1 MAQVLT
7 RSPAIRHG
15 ENTIDWHA
23 QRPAADPHG
32 LNPGTDRS
40 GPQPGTDRSGS
51 QPGADPAAPQ
61 PGADPSALK
70 PGDGPSALKP
80 SADPSG
86 PTLADVVARAWEVLG
101 AELPACCP
109 VCGGELIPHP
119 HTAGGRCAS
128 CGSTL
133 T

>member
-1 MAQVLT
+1 MAHVLT

-15 ENTIDWHA
+15 ENTVDWHA
-23 QRPAADPHG
+23 QRPATDPHG
-32 LNPGTDRS
+32 LT
-40 GPQPGTDRSGS
+40 
-51 QPGADPAAPQ
+51 
-61 PGADPSALK
+61 
-70 PGDGPSALKP
+70 P

-109 VCGGELIPHP
+109 VCGGELIPHAP
-119 HTAGGRCAS
+119 AVGGRCAS

-133 T
+133 S

>member
-1 MAQVLT
+1 MANVLT

-23 QRPAADPHG
+23 ERPAADPHG
-32 LNPGTDRS
+32 LDPS
-40 GPQPGTDRSGS
+40 GIPQGLKPT
-51 QPGADPAAPQ
+51 ADPQ
-61 PGADPSALK
+61 
-70 PGDGPSALKP
+70 
-80 SADPSG
+80 G

-109 VCGGELIPHP
+109 VCSGELLPY
-119 HTAGGRCAS
+119 AGGGRCAS

>member
-1 MAQVLT
+1 MTQVLT

-23 QRPAADPHG
+23 QRPASDPHG
-32 LNPGTDRS
+32 LKP
-40 GPQPGTDRSGS
+40 
-51 QPGADPAAPQ
+51 
-61 PGADPSALK
+61 DPSGLK
-70 PGDGPSALKP
+70 PH
-80 SADPSG
+80 ADPSG

-101 AELPACCP
+101 AELPAGCP

-119 HTAGGRCAS
+119 HAAGGRCNS

-133 T
+133 S

>member
-1 MAQVLT
+1 MSQVLT

-15 ENTIDWHA
+15 ENTIDWRA
-23 QRPAADPHG
+23 QRPAADP
-32 LNPGTDRS
+32 
-40 GPQPGTDRSGS
+40 Q
-51 QPGADPAAPQ
+51 
-61 PGADPSALK
+61 
-70 PGDGPSALKP
+70 
-80 SADPSG
+80 G

-109 VCGGELIPHP
+109 VCGGDLIPHSQRD
-119 HTAGGRCAS
+119 GGRCGS